1 MPHANTDAATPLR
14 VLLVDDSPWLRE
26 HVRAALERAGLVV
39 VGEAADGAQALA
51 LAAEHHPDLVLMDL
65 SMPGMDGI
73 QATRALRGQQPEIRV
88 VLWTG
93 RDDIQ
98 LSSAIRRSGAHTG
111 LSKGV
116 SAVELI
122 AALRAAGSGACHHET
137 GPGPRLSRPSAAPSV
152 PM

>member
-1 MPHANTDAATPLR
+1 MAQAGWPSSSVAGVGMPHANTDATAPLR
-14 VLLVDDSPWLRE
+14 VLLVDDSPRLRQR
-26 HVRAALERAGLVV
+26 VRAALERAGLVV
-39 VGEAADGAQALA
+39 VGEAADGAGALA
-51 LAAEHHPDLVLMDL
+51 LAAAHHPDLVLMDL

-73 QATRALRGQQPEIRV
+73 QATRALRGQQPDIRV

-116 SAVELI
+116 RAVELI
-122 AALRAAGSGACHHET
+122 ATLRAAGQARAIT
-137 GPGPRLSRPSAAPSV
+137 RPA
-152 PM
+152 